1 MNNLLNIIL
10 NDTFTQ
16 TGLKHAMLILRAYL
30 SQKIFG
36 SRAQFAPN
44 DLNWLNTLPEN
55 FYQQFNSQNTY
66 QLLEEL
72 TRETQKITPL
82 VLYLAFEADE
92 STAAQICSFAR
103 QTFQKPD
110 LILDIKVNPL
120 LIAGCSLS
128 WKGIYKDYS
137 LKAKIDER
145 KEDLMVSFKKFLQ

>member
-1 MNNLLNIIL
+1 MNDLLNIIL

-16 TGLKHAMLILRAYL
+16 TGLKHNLLILRAFL

-36 SRAQFAPN
+36 SQSQFAPN

-55 FYQQFNSQNTY
+55 FYQQFNSQNAY

-72 TRETQKITPL
+72 TKQTQKITPL
-82 VLYLAFEADE
+82 VVYLAFETDKG
-92 STAAQICSFAR
+92 TVAQICSFAR

-128 WKGIYKDYS
+128 WKGVYKDYS
-137 LKAKIDER
+137 LKSKIDER
-145 KEDLMVSFKKFLQ
+145 KDEILQSFKKFLQ

>member
-1 MNNLLNIIL
+1 MNDLLNIIL
-10 NDTFTQ
+10 KDTLTQ
-16 TGLKHAMLILRAYL
+16 TGLKHAMLILRAFL

-44 DLNWLNTLPEN
+44 DLNWLNALPEN

-82 VLYLAFEADE
+82 VIYLAFETDE
-92 STAAQICSFAR
+92 GIAAQICSFAR
-103 QTFQKPD
+103 QTFQKPN
-110 LILDIKVNPL
+110 LILDIKLNPL

-128 WKGIYKDYS
+128 FRGVYKDYS
-137 LKAKIDER
+137 LKAKIEER
-145 KEDLMVSFKKFLQ
+145 KQDLITSFKKFLQ

>member
-1 MNNLLNIIL
+1 MNDLLNVIL

-16 TGLKHAMLILRAYL
+16 TGLKHNLLILRAYL

-66 QLLEEL
+66 QLLGEL
-72 TRETQKITPL
+72 TREAQKITPL
-82 VLYLAFEADE
+82 VLCLAFEADE
-92 STAAQICSFAR
+92 GTAAQICSFAR
-103 QTFQKPD
+103 QTFQKPN

-120 LIAGCSLS
+120 LIAGCSVS
-128 WKGIYKDYS
+128 WRGIYKDYS
-137 LKAKIDER
+137 LKSKIDAR
-145 KEDLMVSFKKFLQ
+145 KDEILQSFKKFLI